1 MTDEKKQRGGWFRR
15 KGRETAPTST
25 SPETAQATP
34 ATQTGNSGKLS
45 QTMSAWVRALQERRD
60 TANRTRALA
69 TRLNQDLA
77 GILTTCAE
85 QQKALNQRNMRTQ
98 VHLSMAL
105 GRLTGIVHQ
114 LDTTHAFCAYLI
126 EATQPQLPAV
136 TVAAGMNG
144 ANGANGASTLAAPV
158 SPSRPLLLNG
168 NPSGPLAA
176 PVVRDL
182 GRGGF
187 KRMARDLQ
195 RAFRET
201 EQATQ
206 EILRPIQMQALRM
219 PEVNALANALAALE
233 PLMTWLNQRC
243 EVLTATYCA
252 PAGSQQPGV
261 PPGRRGD
268 FWQ

>member
-15 KGRETAPTST
+15 KGRETDSTST
-25 SPETAQATP
+25 SPQVSETAQA
-34 ATQTGNSGKLS
+34 AQTGNGGKLS

-77 GILTTCAE
+77 GILATCTE
-85 QQKALNQRNMRTQ
+85 QQKALNQRSMRTQ
-98 VHLSMAL
+98 VQLSMAL

-136 TVAAGMNG
+136 MVAAG
-144 ANGANGASTLAAPV
+144 ANGANGAPTLAAPV

-243 EVLTATYCA
+243 EALTATYCA
-252 PAGSQQPGV
+252 PAGSQQPGN
-261 PPGRRGD
+261 PPGRRSD

>member
-25 SPETAQATP
+25 APETAQA
-34 ATQTGNSGKLS
+34 AQTGGNSGKLS

-77 GILTTCAE
+77 GILATCME
-85 QQKALNQRNMRTQ
+85 QEKALNQRNMRTQ
-98 VHLSMAL
+98 VQLSMAL

-136 TVAAGMNG
+136 TVAVGVNG
-144 ANGANGASTLAAPV
+144 DIVASTLAAPV
-158 SPSRPLLLNG
+158 SPSRPLLLNS

-195 RAFRET
+195 QAFRET
-201 EQATQ
+201 AQATQ

-243 EVLTATYCA
+243 ETLTATYCA

-261 PPGRRGD
+261 PPGRRDD

>member
-15 KGRETAPTST
+15 KGRETAST
-25 SPETAQATP
+25 PSAPQP
-34 ATQTGNSGKLS
+34 ANSGKLA
-45 QTMSAWVRALQERRD
+45 QWLTAWQERMD
-60 TANRTRALA
+60 NANRRRDLA

-77 GILTTCAE
+77 GILATCAE
-85 QQKALNQRNMRTQ
+85 QQKALNQRSMRTQ
-98 VHLSMAL
+98 VQLSMAL

-114 LDTTHAFCAYLI
+114 LDTTRAVCAYLI

-136 TVAAGMNG
+136 AVAAGVNG
-144 ANGANGASTLAAPV
+144 ANGTSALATPA

-195 RAFRET
+195 QAFRET

-206 EILRPIQMQALRM
+206 EILRPIQVQALRM

-243 EVLTATYCA
+243 ETLTATYCA
-252 PAGSQQPGV
+252 PAGSEQPGV

>member
-15 KGRETAPTST
+15 KGRETAST
-25 SPETAQATP
+25 PSAPQP
-34 ATQTGNSGKLS
+34 ANSGKLA
-45 QTMSAWVRALQERRD
+45 QWLTAWQERMD
-60 TANRTRALA
+60 NANRRRDLA

-77 GILTTCAE
+77 GILATCAE
-85 QQKALNQRNMRTQ
+85 QQKALNQRSMRTQ
-98 VHLSMAL
+98 VQLSMAL

-114 LDTTHAFCAYLI
+114 LDTTRAVCAYLI

-136 TVAAGMNG
+136 AVAAGANG
-144 ANGANGASTLAAPV
+144 ANGANGASASMAPT

-195 RAFRET
+195 QAFRET

-219 PEVNALANALAALE
+219 PEVNALVNALAALE

-243 EVLTATYCA
+243 EALTASYCA
-252 PAGSQQPGV
+252 PAGSNQQPGN

>member
-15 KGRETAPTST
+15 KGRETAST
-25 SPETAQATP
+25 PSAPQP
-34 ATQTGNSGKLS
+34 ANSGKLA
-45 QTMSAWVRALQERRD
+45 QWLTAWQERMD
-60 TANRTRALA
+60 NANRRRDLA

-77 GILTTCAE
+77 GILATCAE
-85 QQKALNQRNMRTQ
+85 QQKALNQRSMRTQ
-98 VHLSMAL
+98 VQLSMAL

-114 LDTTHAFCAYLI
+114 LDTTRAVCAYLI
-126 EATQPQLPAV
+126 EATQPQLPVVA
-136 TVAAGMNG
+136 VAAGANGVNG
-144 ANGANGASTLAAPV
+144 ANGTPISAATA

-168 NPSGPLAA
+168 SPSGPLAA

-243 EVLTATYCA
+243 EALTATYCA
-252 PAGSQQPGV
+252 PAGGQQPGT
-261 PPGRRGD
+261 PPGRRSD

>member
-15 KGRETAPTST
+15 KGRETAST
-25 SPETAQATP
+25 PSAPQP
-34 ATQTGNSGKLS
+34 ANSGKLA
-45 QTMSAWVRALQERRD
+45 QWLTAWQERMD
-60 TANRTRALA
+60 NANRRRDLA

-77 GILTTCAE
+77 GILATCAE
-85 QQKALNQRNMRTQ
+85 QQKALNQRSMRTQ
-98 VHLSMAL
+98 VQLSMAL

-114 LDTTHAFCAYLI
+114 LDTTRAVCAYLI

-136 TVAAGMNG
+136 AVAAGVNG
-144 ANGANGASTLAAPV
+144 ANGTSALATPA

-195 RAFRET
+195 QAFRET

-243 EVLTATYCA
+243 EALTATYCA

>member
-15 KGRETAPTST
+15 KGRETAST
-25 SPETAQATP
+25 PSAPQP
-34 ATQTGNSGKLS
+34 ANSGKLA
-45 QTMSAWVRALQERRD
+45 QWLTAWQERMD
-60 TANRTRALA
+60 NANRRRDLA

-77 GILTTCAE
+77 GILATCAE
-85 QQKALNQRNMRTQ
+85 QQKALNQRSMRTQ
-98 VHLSMAL
+98 VQLSMAL
-105 GRLTGIVHQ
+105 GRLTSIVHQ
-114 LDTTHAFCAYLI
+114 LDTTRAVCAYLI

-136 TVAAGMNG
+136 AVAAGTNG
-144 ANGANGASTLAAPV
+144 ANGTSTLGGPRT
-158 SPSRPLLLNG
+158 SPQVMNG

-195 RAFRET
+195 QAFRET

-219 PEVNALANALAALE
+219 PEVYALANALAALE

-243 EVLTATYCA
+243 EALTATYCA
-252 PAGSQQPGV
+252 PANDQQPGT
-261 PPGRRGD
+261 PAGRRSD

>member
-15 KGRETAPTST
+15 KGRETAST
-25 SPETAQATP
+25 PSAPQP
-34 ATQTGNSGKLS
+34 ANSGKLA
-45 QTMSAWVRALQERRD
+45 QWLTAWQERMD
-60 TANRTRALA
+60 NANRRRDLA

-77 GILTTCAE
+77 GILATCAE
-85 QQKALNQRNMRTQ
+85 QQKALNQRSMRTQ
-98 VHLSMAL
+98 VQLSMAL
-105 GRLTGIVHQ
+105 GRLTSIVHQ
-114 LDTTHAFCAYLI
+114 LDTTRAVCAYLI

-136 TVAAGMNG
+136 AVAAGTNG
-144 ANGANGASTLAAPV
+144 ANGTSTLGA
-158 SPSRPLLLNG
+158 SPSRPLVLNG

-195 RAFRET
+195 QAFRET

-243 EVLTATYCA
+243 EALTATYCA

>member
-15 KGRETAPTST
+15 KGRETAST
-25 SPETAQATP
+25 PSAPQP
-34 ATQTGNSGKLS
+34 ANSGKLA
-45 QTMSAWVRALQERRD
+45 QWLTAWQERMD
-60 TANRTRALA
+60 NANRRRDLA

-77 GILTTCAE
+77 GILATCAE
-85 QQKALNQRNMRTQ
+85 QQKALNQRSMRTQ
-98 VHLSMAL
+98 VQLSMAL
-105 GRLTGIVHQ
+105 GRLTSIVHQ
-114 LDTTHAFCAYLI
+114 LDTTRAVCAYLI

-136 TVAAGMNG
+136 AVAAGTNG
-144 ANGANGASTLAAPV
+144 ANGTSTLGA
-158 SPSRPLLLNG
+158 SPSRPLVLNG

-243 EVLTATYCA
+243 EALTATYCA
-252 PAGSQQPGV
+252 PAGSQQPGT
-261 PPGRRGD
+261 PPGRRGG

>member
-15 KGRETAPTST
+15 KGRETAST
-25 SPETAQATP
+25 PSAPQP
-34 ATQTGNSGKLS
+34 ANSGKLA
-45 QTMSAWVRALQERRD
+45 QWLTAWQERMD
-60 TANRTRALA
+60 NANRRRDLA

-77 GILTTCAE
+77 GILATCAE
-85 QQKALNQRNMRTQ
+85 QQKALNQRSMRTQ
-98 VHLSMAL
+98 VQLSMAL

-114 LDTTHAFCAYLI
+114 LDTTRAVCAYLI

-136 TVAAGMNG
+136 AVAAGVNG
-144 ANGANGASTLAAPV
+144 ANGTSALATPA

-195 RAFRET
+195 QAFRET

-243 EVLTATYCA
+243 ETLTATYCA

>member
-15 KGRETAPTST
+15 KGRETAST
-25 SPETAQATP
+25 PSAPQP
-34 ATQTGNSGKLS
+34 ANSGKLA
-45 QTMSAWVRALQERRD
+45 QWLTAWQERMD
-60 TANRTRALA
+60 NANRRRDLA

-77 GILTTCAE
+77 GILAICAE
-85 QQKALNQRNMRTQ
+85 QEKALSQRSMRTPLQ
-98 VHLSMAL
+98 LSMSL
-105 GRLTGIVHQ
+105 GRLSGIVHQ
-114 LDTTHAFCAYLI
+114 LDTTRAVCAYLV
-126 EATQPQLPAV
+126 EATQPQLPVVSMATV
-136 TVAAGMNG
+136 TELD
-144 ANGANGASTLAAPV
+144 GASMLASPA
-158 SPSRPLLLNG
+158 SPSRPLLLSG

-243 EVLTATYCA
+243 EALTATYCA

>member
-15 KGRETAPTST
+15 KGRENALTPST
-25 SPETAQATP
+25 PQP
-34 ATQTGNSGKLS
+34 ANSGKLA
-45 QTMSAWVRALQERRD
+45 QWLTAWQERMD
-60 TANRTRALA
+60 NANRRRDLA

-77 GILTTCAE
+77 GILATCAE
-85 QQKALNQRNMRTQ
+85 QEKALGQRYMRTQ
-98 VHLSMAL
+98 VQLSMSL
-105 GRLTGIVHQ
+105 GRLSGFVRQ
-114 LDTTHAFCAYLI
+114 LESTRAVCAYLL

-136 TVAAGMNG
+136 PSSAGAGVNG
-144 ANGANGASTLAAPV
+144 ANGVVSSHPAMMIATPASA
-158 SPSRPLLLNG
+158 SRPLNVG
-168 NPSGPLAA
+168 GSQSGPLAA

-195 RAFRET
+195 QAYRET
-201 EQATQ
+201 AQATQ
-206 EILRPIQMQALRM
+206 GILHPVQTQGIHI
-219 PEVNALANALAALE
+219 PEASALANALSALE

-243 EVLTATYCA
+243 EALTATYCA
-252 PAGSQQPGV
+252 PAGSQQPGT

>member
-15 KGRETAPTST
+15 KGRETAST
-25 SPETAQATP
+25 PSAPQP
-34 ATQTGNSGKLS
+34 ANSGKLA
-45 QTMSAWVRALQERRD
+45 QWLTAWQERMD
-60 TANRTRALA
+60 NANRRRDLA

-77 GILTTCAE
+77 GILATCAE
-85 QQKALNQRNMRTQ
+85 QQKALNQRSMRTQ

-114 LDTTHAFCAYLI
+114 LDTTRAVCAYLI

-136 TVAAGMNG
+136 AVAAGVNG
-144 ANGANGASTLAAPV
+144 ANGTSALATPA

-195 RAFRET
+195 QAFRET

-243 EVLTATYCA
+243 ETLTATYCA

>member
-1 MTDEKKQRGGWFRR
+1 MTTQKTQRGGWFRR
-15 KGRETAPTST
+15 KARATASTPTS
-25 SPETAQATP
+25 PQA
-34 ATQTGNSGKLS
+34 GNSGTFS
-45 QTMSAWVRALQERRD
+45 QAMSGWVRALQERRD
-60 TANRTRALA
+60 NANRTRALA

-77 GILTTCAE
+77 GILAMCAE
-85 QQKALNQRNMRTQ
+85 QDRALGQRSMRTQ
-98 VHLSMAL
+98 VRLSMAL

-114 LDTTHAFCAYLI
+114 LDTTRAVCAYLV

-136 TVAAGMNG
+136 PVASVAG
-144 ANGANGASTLAAPV
+144 ANGANGTSMLAAPT

-201 EQATQ
+201 EQATR
-206 EILRPIQMQALRM
+206 EILGPIQTQGLRM
-219 PEVNALANALAALE
+219 PEVNALASALAALE

-243 EVLTATYCA
+243 ETLTEAYCA
-252 PAGSQQPGV
+252 PAV
-261 PPGRRGD
+261 
-268 FWQ
+268 